1 MPRRHGALWLAIT
14 LALCRSS
21 SGSGRSD
28 SSGSSGSSSG
38 DSSSTETVD
47 PGPAA
52 EAVLAASVVAASAEG
67 ASPQPQGD
75 ADAPPS
81 AEAAWERLQQL
92 MSDVNVANASA
103 LLEEALKLR
112 SGVAGS
118 RKQPWKAL
126 PVLEALAGAVGNHAV
141 PSDTSAAAMRE
152 LGHMHLRGEGVT
164 ADAAVAVRHYEHA
177 AELGDT
183 ESQSILGVLHST
195 GFGAPRDAPLA
206 ATYMYFAA
214 EGGDI
219 HAQLA
224 MGYRHLLGVAATKA
238 CHKSLLYYTPVAEKV
253 VANAQRHQSGGT
265 IEKVRRHIVLRVH
278 IAAAT
283 AFES

>member
-1 MPRRHGALWLAIT
+1 MSGA
-14 LALCRSS
+14 
-21 SGSGRSD
+21 
-28 SSGSSGSSSG
+28 
-38 DSSSTETVD
+38 
-47 PGPAA
+47 
-52 EAVLAASVVAASAEG
+52 
-67 ASPQPQGD
+67 
-75 ADAPPS
+75 
-81 AEAAWERLQQL
+81 
-92 MSDVNVANASA
+92 NVANASA

-118 RKQPWKAL
+118 RKRPWKAL

-141 PSDTSAAAMRE
+141 PSETSAAAMRE

-265 IEKVRRHIVLRVH
+265 IEKVRRHI
-278 IAAAT
+278 AAAS

>member
-1 MPRRHGALWLAIT
+1 
-14 LALCRSS
+14 
-21 SGSGRSD
+21 
-28 SSGSSGSSSG
+28 
-38 DSSSTETVD
+38 
-47 PGPAA
+47 
-52 EAVLAASVVAASAEG
+52 
-67 ASPQPQGD
+67 
-75 ADAPPS
+75 
-81 AEAAWERLQQL
+81 
-92 MSDVNVANASA
+92 
-103 LLEEALKLR
+103 
-112 SGVAGS
+112 
-118 RKQPWKAL
+118 
-126 PVLEALAGAVGNHAV
+126 VLEALAGAVGNHAV